1 MSPRAEATAPHG
13 RPETRGDPLGRPLV
27 EVEVTGTD
35 DVFYIRVSKVRAHA
49 LIDQA
54 DDQLDV
60 TKFLGAAI
68 ALIGVCACDDGTH
81 VRKAP

>member
-1 MSPRAEATAPHG
+1 MSPRAERQP
-13 RPETRGDPLGRPLV
+13 RMGDPRHAAIRWAALV